1 MGVVREGEGQRRGM
15 RERGSEGRGLRRRA
29 GWTGFNIRVCQA
41 HIYGTVI
48 RETRQMQG
56 GDDQGIDQ
64 GHN

>member
-1 MGVVREGEGQRRGM
+1 MVERAEGNGVGDGREGG
-15 RERGSEGRGLRRRA
+15 GLRGQADGRA
-29 GWTGFNIRVCQA
+29 STFA
-41 HIYGTVI
+41 FAKHIYGTVI